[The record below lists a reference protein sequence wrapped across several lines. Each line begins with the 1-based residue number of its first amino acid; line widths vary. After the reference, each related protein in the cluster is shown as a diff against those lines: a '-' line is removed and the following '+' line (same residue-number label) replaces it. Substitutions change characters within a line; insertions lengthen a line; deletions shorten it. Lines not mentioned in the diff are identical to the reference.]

1 MDAAQSGCGRTL
13 DRRPPMRAERAEAM
27 LDPETYAH
35 LLAAAEA
42 HPPLR
47 TALVQAGPLRIE
59 PPAHRHVAD
68 RLFVEVVNQQLST
81 RAAAAIWARIEAAAA
96 AAGSSPRFLFEAGD
110 ADMLRACGISGNKVR
125 ALQAI
130 VAAEAAGLLGPD
142 LAGLP
147 HPERAAILCGIRG
160 VGPWTA
166 DMVGIFHFHDPDI
179 WPEGDVA
186 AVGCLRRLTGQTDTR
201 AVAAAF
207 APYRSIL
214 ARYLWRIKDAAGPP
228 LQPPAGSASR
238 RRRGSAAESG

>member
-1 MDAAQSGCGRTL
+1 
-13 DRRPPMRAERAEAM
+13 M
-27 LDPETYAH
+27 LDPTAYAH
-35 LLAAAEA
+35 LLDAARA
-42 HPPLR
+42 HPRLEAAIR
-47 TALVQAGPLRIE
+47 QAGPLRID
-59 PPAHRHVAD
+59 PPPHACVAD

-81 RAAAAIWARIEAAAA
+81 RTAAAIWSRVEAAAT
-96 AAGSSPRFLFEAGD
+96 AAGSSPRGLFEAGD
-110 ADMLRACGISGNKVR
+110 PALLRGCGISGNKVR

-130 VAAEAAGLLGPD
+130 VAAEAAGLLGPE

-147 HPERAAILCGIRG
+147 HTERAAILCGIRG

-186 AVGCLRRLTGQTDTR
+186 AVGCLRRLIDSTDTR

-214 ARYLWRIKDAAGPP
+214 ARTLWRIKDTTPVE
-228 LQPPAGSASR
+228 PASPTASPTASLLAPRPR
-238 RRRGSAAESG
+238 RPRAPTKSG

>member
-1 MDAAQSGCGRTL
+1 
-13 DRRPPMRAERAEAM
+13 M
-27 LDPETYAH
+27 LDSPAYAH
-35 LLAAAEA
+35 LLDAARA
-42 HPPLR
+42 HPPLEAAIR
-47 TALVQAGPLRIE
+47 QVGPLRID
-59 PPAHRHVAD
+59 PPPQACLAD

-96 AAGSSPRFLFEAGD
+96 AAGSSPRGLFETGD
-110 ADMLRACGISGNKVR
+110 PALLRACGISGNKVR

-142 LAGLP
+142 LAHRP
-147 HPERAAILCGIRG
+147 HAERAAILCGIRG

-186 AVGCLRRLTGQTDTR
+186 AVGCLRRLTGGTDTR
-201 AVAAAF
+201 SLAAPF

-214 ARYLWRIKDAAGPP
+214 ARYLWRIKDAAPAEPP
-228 LQPPAGSASR
+228 TRPAPRPR
-238 RRRGSAAESG
+238 RPRAATKSG

>member
-1 MDAAQSGCGRTL
+1 MPAAGPYPALRDAL
-13 DRRPPMRAERAEAM
+13 ER
-27 LDPETYAH
+27 
-35 LLAAAEA
+35 
-42 HPPLR
+42 
-47 TALVQAGPLRIE
+47 AGPLRIE
-59 PPAHRHVAD
+59 PAAHPCVAE

-81 RAAAAIWARIEAAAA
+81 RAAAAIWGRIEAAATA
-96 AAGSSPRFLFEAGD
+96 AAGTPRALFEAGD
-110 ADMLRACGISGNKVR
+110 PDLLRACGLSGNKAR

-130 VAAEAAGLLGPD
+130 VAAEAAGLLGPE

-186 AVGCLRRLTGQTDTR
+186 AVGCLRRLTGQADTR

-214 ARYLWRIKDAAGPP
+214 ARYLWRIKDTAAAA
-228 LQPPAGSASR
+228 PA
-238 RRRGSAAESG
+238 

>member
-1 MDAAQSGCGRTL
+1 MRDAL
-13 DRRPPMRAERAEAM
+13 ER
-27 LDPETYAH
+27 
-35 LLAAAEA
+35 
-42 HPPLR
+42 
-47 TALVQAGPLRIE
+47 AGPLRIE
-59 PPAHRHVAD
+59 PAAHPCVAE

-81 RAAAAIWARIEAAAA
+81 RAAAAIWGRIEAAATA
-96 AAGSSPRFLFEAGD
+96 AAGTPRALFEAGD
-110 ADMLRACGISGNKVR
+110 PDLLRACGLSGNKVR

-130 VAAEAAGLLGPD
+130 VAAEAAGLLGPE

-186 AVGCLRRLTGQTDTR
+186 AVGCLRRLTGRADTR

-214 ARYLWRIKDAAGPP
+214 ARYLWRIKDTAAAA
-228 LQPPAGSASR
+228 PA
-238 RRRGSAAESG
+238 

>member
-1 MDAAQSGCGRTL
+1 
-13 DRRPPMRAERAEAM
+13 M
-27 LDPETYAH
+27 LDPTAYAH
-35 LLAAAEA
+35 LLDAARA
-42 HPPLR
+42 HPPLEAAIR
-47 TALVQAGPLRIE
+47 QVGPLRID
-59 PPAHRHVAD
+59 PPPQACLAD

-96 AAGSSPRFLFEAGD
+96 AAGSSPRGLFETGD
-110 ADMLRACGISGNKVR
+110 PALLRACGISGNKVR

-142 LAGLP
+142 LAHRP
-147 HPERAAILCGIRG
+147 HAERAAILCGIRG

-186 AVGCLRRLTGQTDTR
+186 AVGCLRRLTGGTDTR
-201 AVAAAF
+201 SLAAPF

-214 ARYLWRIKDAAGPP
+214 ARYLWRIKDAAPAEPP
-228 LQPPAGSASR
+228 TRPAPRPR
-238 RRRGSAAESG
+238 RPRRPRAATKSG

>member
-1 MDAAQSGCGRTL
+1 M
-13 DRRPPMRAERAEAM
+13 
-27 LDPETYAH
+27 ETRDLLHTH
-35 LLAAAEA
+35 LLPAAGPYPA
-42 HPPLR
+42 LR
-47 TALVQAGPLRIE
+47 DALERAGPLRIE
-59 PPAHRHVAD
+59 PAAHPCVAE

-81 RAAAAIWARIEAAAA
+81 RAAAAIWGRIEAAATA
-96 AAGSSPRFLFEAGD
+96 AAGTPRALFEAGD
-110 ADMLRACGISGNKVR
+110 PDLLRACGLSGNKAR

-130 VAAEAAGLLGPD
+130 VAAEAAGLLGPE

-186 AVGCLRRLTGQTDTR
+186 AVGCLRRLTGQADTR

-214 ARYLWRIKDAAGPP
+214 ARYLWRIKDTAAAA
-228 LQPPAGSASR
+228 PA
-238 RRRGSAAESG
+238 

>member
-1 MDAAQSGCGRTL
+1 
-13 DRRPPMRAERAEAM
+13 M
-27 LDPETYAH
+27 LDPDIYAH
-35 LLAAAEA
+35 LLDAARA

-47 TALVQAGPLRIE
+47 AALVQAGPIRIE
-59 PPAHRHVAD
+59 PPAHPRVAD

-81 RAAAAIWARIEAAAA
+81 RAAGAIWARIEAASV
-96 AAGSSPRFLFEAGD
+96 AAGCDPRGLFAAGD
-110 ADMLRACGISGNKVR
+110 PDRLRACGLSGNKVR

-130 VAAEAAGLLGPD
+130 VAAEAAGLLGPE

-214 ARYLWRIKDAAGPP
+214 ARYLWRIKDTAIAVETPP
-228 LQPPAGSASR
+228 G
-238 RRRGSAAESG
+238 

>member
-1 MDAAQSGCGRTL
+1 MPAAGPYPALRDAL
-13 DRRPPMRAERAEAM
+13 ER
-27 LDPETYAH
+27 
-35 LLAAAEA
+35 
-42 HPPLR
+42 
-47 TALVQAGPLRIE
+47 AGPLRIE
-59 PPAHRHVAD
+59 PAAHPCVAE

-81 RAAAAIWARIEAAAA
+81 RAAAAIWGRIEAAATA
-96 AAGSSPRFLFEAGD
+96 AAGTPRALFEAGD
-110 ADMLRACGISGNKVR
+110 PDLLRACGLSGNKVR

-130 VAAEAAGLLGPD
+130 VAAEAAGLLGPE

-186 AVGCLRRLTGQTDTR
+186 AVGCLRRLTGRADTR

-214 ARYLWRIKDAAGPP
+214 ARYLWRIKDTAAAA
-228 LQPPAGSASR
+228 PA
-238 RRRGSAAESG
+238 

>member
-1 MDAAQSGCGRTL
+1 
-13 DRRPPMRAERAEAM
+13 M
-27 LDPETYAH
+27 LDPAIYAH
-35 LLAAAEA
+35 LLDAAGA
-42 HPPLR
+42 HPVLR
-47 TALVQAGPLRIE
+47 AALVEAGPIVIA
-59 PPAHRHVAD
+59 PPASGPVAD

-81 RAAAAIWARIEAAAA
+81 RAAAAIWTRIEAAAA
-96 AAGSSPRFLFEAGD
+96 TAATTPRGLFETGD
-110 ADMLRACGISGNKVR
+110 ADLLRACGISGNKIR

-147 HPERAAILCGIRG
+147 HRERAARLCGIRG

-186 AVGCLRRLTGQTDTR
+186 AVGCLRRLTGRTDTN
-201 AVAAAF
+201 AVAGVF

-214 ARYLWRIKDAAGPP
+214 ARYLWHIKDRPAAMAEPAPP
-228 LQPPAGSASR
+228 SR
-238 RRRGSAAESG
+238 SPDGAAETG

>member
-1 MDAAQSGCGRTL
+1 M
-13 DRRPPMRAERAEAM
+13 
-27 LDPETYAH
+27 ETRDLLHTH
-35 LLAAAEA
+35 LLPAAGPYPA
-42 HPPLR
+42 LR
-47 TALVQAGPLRIE
+47 DALERAGPLRIE
-59 PPAHRHVAD
+59 PAAHPCVAE

-81 RAAAAIWARIEAAAA
+81 RAAAAIWGRIEAAATA
-96 AAGSSPRFLFEAGD
+96 AAGTPRALFEAGD
-110 ADMLRACGISGNKVR
+110 PDLLRACGLSGNKVR

-130 VAAEAAGLLGPD
+130 VAAEAAGLLGPE

-186 AVGCLRRLTGQTDTR
+186 AVGCLRRLTGRADTR

-214 ARYLWRIKDAAGPP
+214 ARYLWRIKDTAAAA
-228 LQPPAGSASR
+228 PA
-238 RRRGSAAESG
+238 